1 MNILVTGG
9 LGHIGS
15 RLIRELT
22 WHHHVDR
29 IRVLDNCSCQRYCSL
44 FHLPENKNFELI
56 EGDILNEDDLAK
68 SMEDIDVVIHLAAIT
83 DAPSTFNNKELVMQV
98 NRIGTQKVVDMAV
111 KKNVKRFIYPS
122 TTSVYG
128 PTGGIAKEDYREE
141 DLKPQSPYAETKL
154 AGENIVLNA
163 YKDYGLPATVFRLGT
178 IFGPSPGMRFHT
190 AVNKFIFLA
199 CTNRPLTVWDSAVNL
214 KRPYLDLKDAIRV
227 FSFALEEKRTIGQL
241 YNVVTINAGI
251 GEITGA
257 IQKYIPNLNIA
268 YTKSPLLNQMSY
280 FTDDKKIRDLGFTY
294 TGNLDESVRDTIHLL
309 RGLL

>member
-15 RLIRELT
+15 RLIRDLT
-22 WHHHVDR
+22 WHHHVDK
-29 IRVLDNCSCQRYCSL
+29 IRVLDNFSCQRYCSL

-56 EGDILNEDDLAK
+56 EGDILNDNDLERA
-68 SMEDIDVVIHLAAIT
+68 MEGMDVVIHLAAIT
-83 DAPSTFNNKELVMQV
+83 DAPSTFNNPELVKLV
-98 NRIGTQKVVDMAV
+98 NEVGTQKVVDMAV
-111 KKNVKRFIYPS
+111 KKNITRFIYPS

-128 PTGGIAKEDYREE
+128 PTDGIAREDCKLE

-154 AGENIVLNA
+154 AGERIVLNA
-163 YKDYGLPATVFRLGT
+163 YQQYGLPGTVFRLGT

-199 CTNRPLTVWDSAVNL
+199 TTNRPLTVWDSAVNL
-214 KRPYLDLKDAIRV
+214 KRPYLDLKDACRV
-227 FSFALEEKRTIGQL
+227 FNFALEEKKTIGEL
-241 YNVVTINAGI
+241 FNVVTINAGI

-257 IQKYIPNLNIA
+257 IQKYIPGLNIV
-268 YTKSPLLNQMSY
+268 YTQSPLLNQMSY
-280 FTDDKKIRDLGFTY
+280 FTDDTKIRNLGFTY
-294 TGNLDESVRDTIHLL
+294 SGNLDESVKDTIHML